1 MTLTEWIILITE
13 LIGTVAFALSGG
25 LTAIERRLDFFG
37 IIVLSI
43 ITAMGGGVIRDL
55 ILGITPP
62 AMFRN
67 YIYVATALI
76 CAIVLLVFASLFS
89 KWLNT
94 SRMQK
99 LMHGINLF
107 DAVGL
112 GIFTVIGINT
122 AMDVGFGSNGFLVV
136 FVGVITG
143 IGGGMLRDVLVGR
156 TPQVLRKDVY
166 AIAAIIGG
174 ICYYEML
181 KYNVSAAV
189 AMLIG
194 AVIIITIRLF
204 GLYYQW
210 NLPTITS
217 STFDKKNKK

>member
-1 MTLTEWIILITE
+1 MTLTDWIILITE

-43 ITAMGGGVIRDL
+43 ITAMGGGFIRDL

-76 CAIVLLVFASLFS
+76 SAIVLLVFASLFS

-112 GIFTVIGINT
+112 GIFTVIGIN
-122 AMDVGFGSNGFLVV
+122 AAVDVGYGANGFLMV

-143 IGGGMLRDVLVGR
+143 IGGGMMRDVLVGR

-174 ICYYEML
+174 VCYHQML
-181 KYNVSAAV
+181 KYHVSTAV

-217 STFDKKNKK
+217 SSFQKKNKK